1 MVTKSREIVVEVRGG
16 CVQNVYCD
24 NDAISVT
31 VVDWDDKYQPHP
43 AVWQAV
49 CAALSHAPV
58 EAVSRIL
65 VVEYDADENPLNA
78 WIETISGDFI
88 EHLDNLK
95 TSEADY
101 PHFVSNG
108 VWSGETSGRLQG
120 IQTYTGHGRVV
131 RMSNLPF
138 ETEDKRGGQGTMLT
152 DEQKKEQKQREL
164 SLAKYSLKDMRE
176 LGFTVEPNVATN
188 VNFPECDYVAWLGDG
203 EDALSSTGSSPAD
216 AVKNIFINH
225 VISLAARFDHTGF
238 PLRFQFE
245 DELDEPICEVSSEAF
260 EILSGEDWSQLT
272 EHNKRLSFDVFQDRY
287 EFRY

>member
-1 MVTKSREIVVEVRGG
+1 MVTKSKEVVVEVRGG
-16 CVQNVYCD
+16 CVQDVYCD
-24 NDAISVT
+24 DDTINVT
-31 VVDWDDKYQPHP
+31 LVDWDDKDQPHP

-88 EHLDNLK
+88 KYLRDLTTE
-95 TSEADY
+95 TDY
-101 PHFVSNG
+101 PHFVSND
-108 VWSGETSGRLQG
+108 VWSGETSGMLQG
-120 IQTYTGHGRVV
+120 IKSYTGHGRVV

-138 ETEDKRGGQGTMLT
+138 ETEDKIGGQGTMLT

-176 LGFTVEPNVATN
+176 LGFTVEPNVATHID
-188 VNFPECDYVAWLGDG
+188 FPSCDYAAWLGDD

-216 AVKNIFINH
+216 AIKNLFIDNA
-225 VISLAARFDHTGF
+225 VSLTARFDHTGRPIAF
-238 PLRFQFE
+238 KLE
-245 DELDEPICEVSSEAF
+245 DESDEPICEVSSEAF
-260 EILSGEDWSQLT
+260 EMLSGEDWSQLT
-272 EHNKRLSFDVFQDRY
+272 EHKKRVSFDVVQDRY